1 MMAASASGAQQ
12 QQGGPPP
19 PPQQQQPLKPPRE
32 NPAAKLSSAFRSAAA
47 ASLNKR
53 LHASLTAIAQQAAA
67 EGEDQLKLQA
77 SLRQRGEQLQA
88 EVAALQVGARAGQ
101 RVWGPARQIC
111 SALPGCCDAGCV
123 STEHRPMLYIIIH
136 LLHIHSLAS
145 FQAERVALDK
155 LSQDLAA
162 SSMQL
167 DRHAPTHPRWQRRTH
182 TYCCPSAVHLI
193 YACSPASEIWWGK

>member
-12 QQGGPPP
+12 QQGGP

-32 NPAAKLSSAFRSAAA
+32 NPAAKLSAAFRSAASV
-47 ASLNKR
+47 SLNKR

-88 EVAALQVGARAGQ
+88 EVAALQVGTRAEQMGGA
-101 RVWGPARQIC
+101 GPHKC
-111 SALPGCCDAGCV
+111 ALPCQAVVMQAVLALRIAQCC
-123 STEHRPMLYIIIH
+123 IFIH
-136 LLHIHSLAS
+136 SYSLAS
-145 FQAERVALDK
+145 LQAERVALDK

-162 SSMQL
+162 SSTQL
-167 DRHAPTHPRWQRRTH
+167 DRHAPTHPRWQRPSH
-182 TYCCPSAVHLI
+182 TLLPDCC
-193 YACSPASEIWWGK
+193 ASDLCMLSCQ